1 MTDLL
6 LTEDLFLLGHDD
18 ETGKNQVASA
28 LGLHGTLAAGLL
40 LDLALRG
47 LIVVDE
53 RKKVVPTGQAAGH
66 PLLQQALDAIGAEP
80 KQRSVQSWLGYLPA
94 RITPLDDVVGR
105 GLVDLG
111 IVDEQR
117 AKVLGLFP
125 TTRWPERDPEPE
137 RRIRARLREL
147 LLAGGTPTAAELG
160 LVALLYSFNL
170 VIRVVDKA
178 DRKQAVATAVEL
190 AKQAKQTDVVA
201 RSLGE
206 AVAASQAAV
215 IAAVAASS
223 ATAAATAAALGS
235 S

>member
-6 LTEDLFLLGHDD
+6 LTEDVFLLGHDD

-28 LGLHGTLAAGLL
+28 LGLHGALAAGLL

-47 LIVVDE
+47 LISVDE
-53 RKKVVPTGQAAGH
+53 KKVVPTGGRADH

-94 RITPLDDVVGR
+94 RIKPLDDVVGR
-105 GLVDLG
+105 GLVDRG
-111 IVDEQR
+111 ILEEER

-125 TTRWPERDPEPE
+125 TTRWPERDAGPED
-137 RRIRARLREL
+137 RIRARLHEL
-147 LLAGGTPTAAELG
+147 LLGGATPTAAELG

-178 DRKQAVATAVEL
+178 DRKQAVATATEL
-190 AKQAKQTDVVA
+190 AKQAKQSEVVA

-223 ATAAATAAALGS
+223 ATAAATAAALGNT
-235 S
+235 